1 MLSSNPF
8 STSSAAKDLREM
20 PKERKNS
27 FTDETPVFDKQQPM
41 FTPVFENC
49 KYTQAILVF
58 PQSMKTKQQS
68 MLSGGHFISV
78 TVVEQ
83 HIYATVRVLA
93 NHLARLRF
101 GWTKNFLAQT
111 VILLVRSV
119 PVRAFIPTFL
129 ISSK

>member
-1 MLSSNPF
+1 
-8 STSSAAKDLREM
+8 M

-68 MLSGGHFISV
+68 MLSGGQFISV